1 MEIDLGAFYRTLAR
15 SFRTVDRCDLADAI
29 ATSQAVVWE
38 VRDQGTV
45 VHNVEAYCTTIAR
58 RYLSREVRRRRKHT
72 CLDLL
77 DPEVWECMT
86 VEDPDVLVDAHEV
99 LEQAPEM
106 YAEIMRM
113 HYLEGRSF
121 EDIARH
127 LEISPEAARKRHER
141 ALKWARRTFQEPLDD
156 A

>member
-58 RYLSREVRRRRKHT
+58 RYLSREIRRQRKHAA
-72 CLDLL
+72 LDLL
-77 DPEVWECMT
+77 DPEVWETMT
-86 VEDPDVLVDAHEV
+86 MEEPEVLVDAHEV

-106 YAEIMRM
+106 FAEIMRL
-113 HYLEGRSF
+113 HYLEGRPF
-121 EDIARH
+121 EDIARV
-127 LEISPEAARKRHER
+127 LQISPEAARKRHER
-141 ALKWARRTFQEPLDD
+141 ALKWARRTFCEQLDN